1 MGSTTYDKCG
11 EISYRIKN
19 LDDQDRIKNLDYQE
33 KIFKRDAR
41 VQIVLDKRN
50 KNSFT
55 VIQMSGSC
63 VTSMAKKVL
72 SLRHIFKN
80 LMHR

>member
-1 MGSTTYDKCG
+1 MGGREEGVDWGGGGGKKWHVGSTTYDKCR
-11 EISYRIKN
+11 EIAYRIKNLDGQDRIKN
-19 LDDQDRIKNLDYQE
+19 LDDQD

-55 VIQMSGSC
+55 VI
-63 VTSMAKKVL
+63 
-72 SLRHIFKN
+72 I
-80 LMHR
+80 

>member
-1 MGSTTYDKCG
+1 MGFTTYDKCG

-19 LDDQDRIKNLDYQE
+19 LDGQDRIKNFDDQE
-33 KIFKRDAR
+33 KIFKRDVR

-55 VIQMSGSC
+55 HCNTDVR
-63 VTSMAKKVL
+63 VL
-72 SLRHIFKN
+72 RDLDGQKSA
-80 LMHR
+80 